1 MRFILFAVT
10 AIFLSPIC
18 ATFGPSYDEGS
29 NGWPSYDKDGKHSK
43 PSKTYG
49 WDWGHDDD
57 DDDDKYGHHKSKNIG
72 WTKTHAPKSY
82 QTHHIPKTH
91 GTNPGK
97 DHKTITY
104 SDTPQYPLPT
114 TADTPPSYSI
124 IPQPSTESVA
134 SSTVPII
141 VPTPQPV
148 TSLVSETS
156 SRAVPSTT
164 APPQQGN
171 TTVPTPPIFTGD
183 AVAPTSQ
190 RGSLLITIG
199 AVLLFPL
206 LI

>member
-10 AIFLSPIC
+10 AVFLSSVC

-29 NGWPSYDKDGKHSK
+29 NGWPSYDKDGKH
-43 PSKTYG
+43 G
-49 WDWGHDDD
+49 WNWDHD
-57 DDDDKYGHHKSKNIG
+57 DDDDKYGYHKSKDIG

-114 TADTPPSYSI
+114 TANTPPSYTI

-134 SSTVPII
+134 SSTVPVI

-148 TSLVSETS
+148 TSLVPETS
-156 SRAVPSTT
+156 SRVVPSTT

-190 RGSLLITIG
+190 RVSLLITIG
-199 AVLLFPL
+199 VVLLAPL
-206 LI
+206 LL